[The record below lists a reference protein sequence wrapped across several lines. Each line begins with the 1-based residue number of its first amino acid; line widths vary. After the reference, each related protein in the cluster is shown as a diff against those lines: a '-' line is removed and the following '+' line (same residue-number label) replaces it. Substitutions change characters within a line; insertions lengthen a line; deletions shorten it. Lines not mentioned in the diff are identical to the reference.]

1 MLVFF
6 HIFPWHR
13 PPNHTD
19 CALERNT
26 NTDWYSM
33 FLHVIVLG
41 GIPIESD
48 LRSRLGTIWEHP
60 NFKVE
65 LWCRGNF
72 ARLGWIDRAVNE
84 LCHAGSWDVVDTST
98 RSLAIL
104 AVLVGIAAMRL
115 FVWLNG
121 IEYATA
127 CKEKTV
133 RSFNVQSFFYHFR
146 QDFFQ
151 GMSERDLCEAF
162 CQWI

>member
-1 MLVFF
+1 MPVFF

-26 NTDWYSM
+26 STDWYSM

-60 NFKVE
+60 KFKVE

-72 ARLGWIDRAVNE
+72 GRLGWIDRAVNE
-84 LCHAGSWDVVDTST
+84 LSHAGSWDVVDTST

-104 AVLVGIAAMRL
+104 VVLIGIAMRL
-115 FVWLNG
+115 FVWLNV
-121 IEYATA
+121 IEHATA
-127 CKEKTV
+127 CKEKTL

-151 GMSERDLCEAF
+151 WMSERDLCEAF